1 MKTMVVIGNIPDI
14 PKLKKPANLFSDEEI
29 DLFDAGMLTGLS
41 QNELIA
47 LRQKLSDTDDWLES
61 GDWDI
66 GDPRW
71 DEYEERLNRISD
83 MIDRIDEILNPESWD
98 EDDDEDED

>member
-1 MKTMVVIGNIPDI
+1 MKTMIVIGNIPDFS
-14 PKLKKPANLFSDEEI
+14 KLKKPANLFSAEEI
-29 DLFDAGMLTGLS
+29 DQFDAGMLTGLS

-71 DEYEERLNRISD
+71 DEYDERLDRISD
-83 MIDRIDEILNPESWD
+83 MIDRIDEILNPES
-98 EDDDEDED
+98 